1 MVNSINFVGTLDKMI
16 KSSSLILLFLIAGYV
31 PAVAQ
36 YTLERLD
43 DQINTSYDEI
53 GPVVTPDGGTLFFT
67 RVGDPTFKK
76 TLYQFN
82 HDLSAELNSDEY
94 FKLLGSIYSQLAN
107 KSISSPVSSG
117 FNQDVWMAT
126 SAHGVFDKIYHPG
139 FPLNNALPNSI
150 CAYSEA
156 DQSLLIIN
164 QFGKDGSLYHGF
176 SKIRQTEHAEF
187 DFPEPI
193 YIYDFYSKSDDVSA
207 ALSYD
212 NDVIILALERNDS
225 RGDQDLYISFKV
237 KDNLWSSPI
246 SLGPDI
252 NTAFRESTPYLSRDK
267 KRLFFASNR
276 PGSEGMDIYVS
287 RRIDV
292 HWSKW
297 TKPRKVAGPVNGPYD
312 DTQPY
317 YSEIDDY
324 FYFTSN
330 REGSYDIYR
339 VNFSPNRT
347 APRLV
352 TIQGRVL
359 DEQTQEPIRA
369 ELTYSSLGPIRQNYF
384 FRTQNGMY
392 SIQLQAANTIQI
404 QASQHG
410 YLSNVIEIDPDSWQ
424 QGSDSI
430 LYVDIP
436 LEPIKEDRKIE
447 VSNIFF
453 EQSKPK
459 ILPESY
465 PELNRLVQLLKQNP
479 SIHIVI
485 EGHTD
490 NVGDLNANIEL
501 SKKRALGIKEYLV
514 YNGIDKNRIET
525 AGYGPTK
532 PLNDNAT
539 EEKRRANRRVEI
551 KITKSSP

>member
-1 MVNSINFVGTLDKMI
+1 MIDSINFAGMFGQINTRRCILVLGLCLGW
-16 KSSSLILLFLIAGYV
+16 SLL
-31 PAVAQ
+31 PAQ
-36 YTLERLD
+36 YLLERLD
-43 DQINTSYDEI
+43 DQINTAYDEI
-53 GPVVTPDGGTLFFT
+53 APVVTPDGGTLFFT
-67 RVGDPTFKK
+67 RVGDPTFKR

-94 FKLLGSIYSQLAN
+94 FELLSSIYSQLAN
-107 KSISSPVSSG
+107 KSVSSPVSSG

-193 YIYDFYSKSDDVSA
+193 YIYDFYSQSDDVSA

-212 NDVIILALERNDS
+212 NDVIVLALDRKDS

-237 KDNLWSSPI
+237 KENLWSSPI
-246 SLGPDI
+246 NLGPDI
-252 NTAFRESTPYLSRDK
+252 NTSFRESTPYLSRDK

-297 TKPRKVAGPVNGPYD
+297 TKPRKVVGPINGPYD

-330 REGSYDIYR
+330 RDGSYDIFR

-347 APRLV
+347 PPRLI
-352 TIQGRVL
+352 TIQGRII
-359 DEQTQEPIRA
+359 DEQTQQPIRA

-384 FRTQNGMY
+384 FRSSNGQY
-392 SIQLQAANTIQI
+392 SIQLQAAHTIQI
-404 QASQHG
+404 QANQPG
-410 YLSNVIEIDPDSWQ
+410 YLSNVVEIEPDVWQ
-424 QGSDSI
+424 QSSDSVLI
-430 LYVDIP
+430 VDIP

-479 SIHIVI
+479 NIHILI

-490 NVGDLNANIEL
+490 NVGDLKANIEL
-501 SKKRALGIKEYLV
+501 SQKRAMGIKEYLV
-514 YNGIDKNRIET
+514 YNGIAKERIDT
-525 AGYGPTK
+525 KGFGPTK
-532 PLNDNAT
+532 PLNDNST
-539 EEKRRANRRVEI
+539 EEKRRENRRVEI